1 MQTLSFRT
9 KKKEEFLDITK
20 SISDLVSRSEVEDGA
35 CLVFVAHTTCAL
47 MINENSDPDVSS
59 DILDSLEKIVPS
71 RARYKHKE
79 GNSSS
84 HIKSALIGPEKI
96 IPISQGKL
104 ELGRWQAICLAEFDG
119 PRERQVYIEFLNR

>member
-1 MQTLSFRT
+1 MQKTLIRT
-9 KKKEEFLDITK
+9 KKKEEIINITKQVLDI
-20 SISDLVSRSEVEDGA
+20 VSKSEVVDGA
-35 CLVFVAHTTCAL
+35 CLIFVPHTTCAVI
-47 MINENSDPDVSS
+47 INENSDPNVAD
-59 DILDSLEKIVPS
+59 DLLDSLERIVPS
-71 RARYKHKE
+71 KFRYRHKE

-84 HIKSALIGPEKI
+84 HIKSVLIGPEKI